1 MTIFISAK
9 SFIGKKS
16 VTGQKGIAGQKNSF
30 AGCGAPRYRVLGLMC
45 ALLMLAPES
54 QAANVRLQVMG
65 LEGQLQKNVRARL
78 STIAVDEVNADGRF
92 RSRVDEAIRQGL
104 RALGYYDPQIG
115 FEFRPAVN
123 GGRPVLIATVTPGE
137 PVKIAGVNI
146 TLHGGAHDDK
156 DYQQLVKDDRPEIG
170 SVLNHGDFDR
180 FKSGLNGLSLRKG
193 YFDARFQQSQLGVMR
208 EEREA
213 FWDIDFDSGERY
225 RFGAVHFQGAQ
236 IRDDYLQ
243 NLVPFHEGDAYTSED
258 LGELNRR
265 LSATGWFNSVVVSPD
280 FERSKSSKVLPLE
293 AVVTPRTRNRIET
306 GVGYATDVGPRF
318 KTTWNKPWVNSRG
331 HSLESSLSVS
341 APEQSLDFSYKIPL
355 LKNPLEQY
363 YLLQGGFK
371 REDLN
376 DTKSDGT
383 TLNVARYW
391 DLSSGWQRAI
401 NLRWSLDHFT
411 QASVTDTTM
420 LIYPGVSIN
429 RTRQRGGLMPVWG
442 DTQRY
447 SIDISDTTWGS
458 DIDFAVVQAQN
469 VWIRTLADKH
479 RFVARGN
486 LGWIETNNFSR
497 VPPSLRFFAGGD
509 RSIRGYKYKSISP
522 RDSDGKLTG
531 ASKLAAGS
539 LEYQYNVTGK
549 WWGAVFVDSGEAVN
563 DIKRSNVKTG
573 TGVGVRWA
581 SPIGPVKLD
590 VAMPIGDAEKKNNVQ
605 FYIALG
611 PEL

>member
-1 MTIFISAK
+1 
-9 SFIGKKS
+9 
-16 VTGQKGIAGQKNSF
+16 
-30 AGCGAPRYRVLGLMC
+30 MC

-92 RSRVDEAIRQGL
+92 RSRVDDAIRQGL
-104 RALGYYDPQIG
+104 CALGYYDPQIG

-146 TLHGGAHDDK
+146 TLRGGAHDDK

-225 RFGAVHFQGAQ
+225 RFGAIHFQGAQ

-531 ASKLAAGS
+531 ASKLATGS

-563 DIKRSNVKTG
+563 DIKRSNFKTG

-590 VAMPIGDAEKKNNVQ
+590 VAMPIGDAEKKNDVQ

>member
-1 MTIFISAK
+1 
-9 SFIGKKS
+9 
-16 VTGQKGIAGQKNSF
+16 
-30 AGCGAPRYRVLGLMC
+30 MC
-45 ALLMLAPES
+45 AFGLLGVLLFAPATY
-54 QAANVRLQVMG
+54 AANVRLQVTG
-65 LEGQLQKNVRARL
+65 LEGALQKNVRARL

-92 RSRVDEAIRQGL
+92 RARVDEAIRQGL
-104 RALGYYDPQIG
+104 RALGYYDPQIA

-123 GGRPVLIATVTPGE
+123 GGRPVLIASVAPGE
-137 PVKIAGVNI
+137 PVRIAEVNVD
-146 TLHGGAHDDK
+146 LRGGARDDS
-156 DYQQLVKDDRPEIG
+156 DYQQRLRDDLPAIG
-170 SVLNHGDFDR
+170 SVLNHGDYDS
-180 FKSGLNGLSLRKG
+180 FKSGLNNLSLRKG
-193 YFDARFQQSQLGVMR
+193 YFDARFQRSQLGIMR
-208 EEREA
+208 EERKA
-213 FWDIDFDSGERY
+213 FWDIDYDSGERY
-225 RFGAVHFQGAQ
+225 RFGAVKFQGAQ

-243 NLVPFHEGDAYTSED
+243 NLVPFHTGDPYSSEE

-280 FERSKSSKVLPLE
+280 FEQSKTTKILPLE
-293 AVVTPRTRNRIET
+293 AVVTPRTRNQVET

-318 KTTWNKPWVNSRG
+318 KTTWNKPWLNSRG
-331 HSLESSLSVS
+331 HSLSSSLSVS
-341 APEQSLDFSYKIPL
+341 APEQSLDLSYKIPL

-376 DTKSDGT
+376 DTQSDST

-401 NLRWSLDHFT
+401 NMRWSLDHFT
-411 QASVTDTTM
+411 QGSVTDTTM
-420 LIYPGVSIN
+420 LLYPGVSIN

-447 SIDISDTTWGS
+447 SIDVSDTLWGS
-458 DIDFAVVQAQN
+458 DIDFVVFQAQN
-469 VWIRTLADKH
+469 VWIRTLAEKH

-486 LGWIETNNFSR
+486 LGWIETNSFSR

-509 RSIRGYKYKSISP
+509 RSIRGYKYKSVSP

-531 ASKLAAGS
+531 ASKLATGS

-563 DIKRSNVKTG
+563 DIKQNDFKTG
-573 TGVGVRWA
+573 AGIGVRWS
-581 SPIGPVKLD
+581 SPIGPVKFD
-590 VAMPIGDAEKKNNVQ
+590 IATPVGDPEKHGVQ